1 MRLTIVPEDN
11 FIRIDGDSINFDFT
25 SLIDPTIHAVQ
36 WYGNKGQIEFKNTE
50 EGEKPQN
57 QFIENM
63 DQFTDLINQA
73 QTLIENRK
81 IVLEKASNTT
91 TSNTNTNTV
100 TSNT

>member
-1 MRLTIVPEDN
+1 
-11 FIRIDGDSINFDFT
+11 
-25 SLIDPTIHAVQ
+25 
-36 WYGNKGQIEFKNTE
+36 
-50 EGEKPQN
+50 
-57 QFIENM
+57 M